1 MYTFEIKFVLFCSV
15 IRSYHREVWDIKH
28 STKVMGIKEM
38 LELDLNREG
47 ERYVMNGIAL
57 MHKRVHHFISLL
69 KKHVTYVLSSGGSTA
84 GH

>member
-1 MYTFEIKFVLFCSV
+1 
-15 IRSYHREVWDIKH
+15 
-28 STKVMGIKEM
+28 MGIKEM

-57 MHKRVHHFISLL
+57 MRARVHHFISLL

>member
-1 MYTFEIKFVLFCSV
+1 
-15 IRSYHREVWDIKH
+15 
-28 STKVMGIKEM
+28 M

-69 KKHVTYVLSSGGSTA
+69 KKHVTYVLSSGGSTTGQA
-84 GH
+84 DCRTIYKPKTIVHFY